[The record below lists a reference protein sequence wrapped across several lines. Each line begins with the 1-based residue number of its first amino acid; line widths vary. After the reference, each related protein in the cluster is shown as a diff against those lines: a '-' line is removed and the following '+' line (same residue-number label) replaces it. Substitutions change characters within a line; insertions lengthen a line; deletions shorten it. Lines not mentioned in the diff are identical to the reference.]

1 MLDYNLAMNTIFER
15 TITNE
20 LHSLESLTNASTNFL
35 EDNSVDPQAVYR
47 INLALEELIT
57 NTIKHG
63 YDDYDPHNIDVRL
76 EVRDDEI
83 LATIKDDGHAFNP
96 VAPQQIA
103 NTQKVSLEQRPIGGL
118 GLQLIKKMLSEMVYR
133 REGDWNILEVKMLR
147 KLPTSAT

>member
-1 MLDYNLAMNTIFER
+1 MLDSKLAMNTIFKR

-35 EDNSVDPQAVYR
+35 EDNMVDPQAVYR

-63 YDDYDPHNIDVRL
+63 YDDYEPHEIDVRL
-76 EVRDDEI
+76 EVLDDEI

-96 VAPQQIA
+96 LEQKID
-103 NTQKVSLEQRPIGGL
+103 NTQKVSLEKRPIGGL
-118 GLQLIKKMLSEMVYR
+118 GLQLIRKMLSEMVYR
-133 REGDWNILEVKMLR
+133 RDGEQNILEVKMHR

>member
-1 MLDYNLAMNTIFER
+1 MKTIFER

-57 NTIKHG
+57 NVIKHG
-63 YDDYDPHNIDVRL
+63 YDDYDPHEIAVRL
-76 EVRDDEI
+76 EVREEVI
-83 LATIKDDGHAFNP
+83 LATIKDDGHEFNP
-96 VAPQQIA
+96 LEKTVNPRQE
-103 NTQKVSLEQRPIGGL
+103 SLEERPIGGL
-118 GLQLIKKMLSEMVYR
+118 GLKLIKKMLSEMIYR

-147 KLPTSAT
+147 KLPIGTA

>member
-1 MLDYNLAMNTIFER
+1 MCNSNLAMNSVFER

-35 EDNSVDPQAVYR
+35 EDNSVDTQAVYR

-63 YDDYDPHNIDVRL
+63 YDDYDPHQIEVRL

-83 LATIKDDGHAFNP
+83 LATIKDDGHEFNP

-103 NTQKVSLEQRPIGGL
+103 NTQKVSLEERPIGGL
-118 GLQLIKKMLSEMVYR
+118 GLHLIKKMLSEMTYR
-133 REGDWNILEVKMLR
+133 RDGDWNVLQVKMLR
-147 KLPTSAT
+147 KLPTSA